1 MPSLMTQTGRKELI
15 LLMMNM
21 IKIWTNNDMKMKMSM
36 NILIMMTK
44 LILNN
49 QHQKMISLQKKRQ
62 HLRVILRR
70 TMSSERIP
78 KRLSQHETR
87 IREVISESITDKYTY
102 DLYGR
107 K

>member
-1 MPSLMTQTGRKELI
+1 MTQTGKKELI

-49 QHQKMISLQKKRQ
+49 QHQKMISLQKKCQ
-62 HLRVILRR
+62 HLIVILRR
-70 TMSSERIP
+70 TMISERIP
-78 KRLSQHETR
+78 KRLSLHETR
-87 IREVISESITDKYTY
+87 IHEVISDSITDKYTY
-102 DLYGR
+102 DLYGS

>member
-1 MPSLMTQTGRKELI
+1 MTQTGKKELI

-21 IKIWTNNDMKMKMSM
+21 IKIWTNNNMKMKMSM

-49 QHQKMISLQKKRQ
+49 QHQNMILLQKKCQ
-62 HLRVILRR
+62 HLRMGVILRR
-70 TMSSERIP
+70 TMSSERIAKP
-78 KRLSQHETR
+78 LSMHETR
-87 IREVISESITDKYTY
+87 IRGVISDSITDKYTY
-102 DLYGR
+102 DLYGS

>member
-1 MPSLMTQTGRKELI
+1 MTQTGKKELI

-49 QHQKMISLQKKRQ
+49 QHQKMISLQKKCQ
-62 HLRVILRR
+62 HLRIRVILRR
-70 TMSSERIP
+70 TMSSERIAKP
-78 KRLSQHETR
+78 LSRHETR
-87 IREVISESITDKYTY
+87 IREVISDSITDKYTY
-102 DLYGR
+102 DLYGS